1 PLQGRQPGDHRRGR
15 RPDPARLHRCR
26 DRARLPE
33 ERQAE
38 GARHLERAA
47 HAGRAR
53 RTDLRRE
60 RPRGPRRQFLD
71 GHPRARQDTG
81 ADRRAPAEGHRR
93 GAAAAGRARALR
105 GARHRA
111 GRQYAGAVRRG
122 DPRGFRAVGC
132 SGEEGKREGRV
143 DVGGA
148 LRKLLDADEFI
159 VAPGV
164 FEMLSAKIADGLG
177 FKALYMTGYGISASH
192 LGLPDAG
199 LVTYRD
205 MVERARTIAQ
215 GTKTPLIADADTGFG
230 GLLNVRETVRGYE
243 AAGVQAIQIE
253 DQEMPKKCG
262 HTPDR
267 RVVSLADAVKRI
279 EVAVE
284 SRRSKDFLIVA
295 RTDARTALG
304 LDEAIKRASA
314 FADAGADIL
323 FVEAPESE
331 DEFRQV

>member
-1 PLQGRQPGDHRRGR
+1 MAQTLKSILSAGD
-15 RPDPARLHRCR
+15 
-26 DRARLPE
+26 
-33 ERQAE
+33 
-38 GARHLERAA
+38 
-47 HAGRAR
+47 
-53 RTDLRRE
+53 
-60 RPRGPRRQFLD
+60 
-71 GHPRARQDTG
+71 
-81 ADRRAPAEGHRR
+81 
-93 GAAAAGRARALR
+93 
-105 GARHRA
+105 
-111 GRQYAGAVRRG
+111 
-122 DPRGFRAVGC
+122 
-132 SGEEGKREGRV
+132 
-143 DVGGA
+143 
-148 LRKLLDADEFI
+148 FI

-164 FEMLSAKIADGLG
+164 FEMFSARIADRLG
-177 FKALYMTGYGISASH
+177 FKALYMTGYGVSASH
-192 LGLPDAG
+192 LGLADAG

-267 RVVSLADAVKRI
+267 RVVPLADAVKRI

-284 SRRSKDFLIVA
+284 ARRSRDFLIIA

-304 LDEAIKRASA
+304 LDEAIRRAGA
-314 FADAGADIL
+314 FAAAGADIL

-331 DEFRQV
+331 DEFRRVGEALAEDAWLLANMVPSGRSPVVSAEKLKSFAFSIAIYPGAGMAAACAAIEKSFSYLKEKQTLEGSPVPAFNMKQLHELVGFPDVWDFEKRHVERK

>member
-1 PLQGRQPGDHRRGR
+1 VAGELKSLLAQG
-15 RPDPARLHRCR
+15 
-26 DRARLPE
+26 
-33 ERQAE
+33 
-38 GARHLERAA
+38 
-47 HAGRAR
+47 
-53 RTDLRRE
+53 
-60 RPRGPRRQFLD
+60 
-71 GHPRARQDTG
+71 
-81 ADRRAPAEGHRR
+81 
-93 GAAAAGRARALR
+93 
-105 GARHRA
+105 
-111 GRQYAGAVRRG
+111 
-122 DPRGFRAVGC
+122 
-132 SGEEGKREGRV
+132 
-143 DVGGA
+143 
-148 LRKLLDADEFI
+148 EFI

-164 FEMLSAKIADGLG
+164 FEMFSAKIADRMG

-192 LGLPDAG
+192 LGVADAG

-262 HTPDR
+262 HTPNR
-267 RVVSLADAVKRI
+267 RVVPLADAVKRV

-284 SRRSKDFLIVA
+284 ARRSDDFLIIA

-304 LDEAIKRASA
+304 LDEALARARA
-314 FADAGADIL
+314 FAKAGADIL

-331 DEFRQV
+331 EEFKRVGAELGGSARLLANMVPTGKSPDIPGERLKALGFSIAIYPSAGMGAACSAFQSSYEFLLKNGSLKNSPVPAFNMSQLHELVGFPDVWDFEKRHVEAK